1 MKSFAKSTNDSINY
15 VINKIFSWGKKKEND
30 ETGKNI
36 QSIEKENTSE
46 VAKINFNNEVKFE
59 KNSTKK

>member
-30 ETGKNI
+30 ETGKNT
-36 QSIEKENTSE
+36 QNNENTSE
-46 VAKINFNNEVKFE
+46 VAKININNEVKFE
-59 KNSTKK
+59 KNST